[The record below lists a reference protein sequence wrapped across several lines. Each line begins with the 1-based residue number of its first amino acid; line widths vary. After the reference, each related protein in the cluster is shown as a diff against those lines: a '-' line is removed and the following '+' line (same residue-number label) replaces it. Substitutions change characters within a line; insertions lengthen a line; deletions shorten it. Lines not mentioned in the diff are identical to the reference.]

1 MRFISMMGTAALT
14 MTATSFAQV
23 TITEIRTGS
32 ANAEY
37 IELKGTPGASLDGYT
52 VVIIGDGT
60 TTGATPTRTGVV
72 EWLYRFA
79 ATDVI
84 GPNGYLVLR
93 NPGQNPNAP
102 PPPALPDT
110 SGAFPFTI
118 AAGATD
124 RPWGYQTPTGYASDT
139 QIESPDN
146 QTYLLVT
153 GYTGTDTFQTRAP
166 NAGAGGQDLDTNDDG
181 VLDITPWTAI
191 VDSVVMK
198 ETNGNT
204 PGAGQ
209 DWWYASTLCGPYIS
223 RQVVTATSGTTI
235 AGWDFQTTTNANA
248 GTAAAAAPN
257 TPKVFN
263 SNAGVGT
270 MFLNGT
276 NGASDWVQATEL
288 NAFTGTNVNAT
299 GTGAGGNGLDPATS
313 PTSSLALVAGGAGNP
328 ANGKAL
334 AFKFSMTGITGLNIS
349 YATRASSVATATNPT
364 TAFTNHQWAW
374 STDGSSWT
382 DIDTFSTIT
391 TSFAARSLAP
401 LAVLNGSADAY
412 LKCTISGATSTS
424 GTSNNRLD
432 NILLLSNAVSTDTVV
447 TNYSGPVHGFKTS
460 SGAWSIG
467 VASTTAGFQDTP
479 GADNVDPA
487 TYACGTAGAG
497 DCAAAHNNAFCADA
511 CCCAYVCNLD
521 AFCCTVRWDSIC
533 ATAAVG
539 CAANCSGN
547 NCPADFDNDNLVSG
561 SDLGLLLGG
570 WGGVDFDLDG
580 DGIVTGADLG
590 QLLGAWGACP

>member
-1 MRFISMMGTAALT
+1 MRFISMMGTAALALSA
-14 MTATSFAQV
+14 TAVAQV
-23 TITEIRTGS
+23 TITEVRTGS

-37 IELKGTPGASLDGYT
+37 IELKGTPGASLDGYAI
-52 VVIIGDGT
+52 VIIGDGT
-60 TTGATPTRTGVV
+60 TTGTAATKTGVV
-72 EWLYRFA
+72 EWIYRFA
-79 ATDVI
+79 ATDVF
-84 GPNGYLVLR
+84 GANGYLVLR
-93 NPGQNPNAP
+93 NPGQNPANA
-102 PPPALPDT
+102 ADT

-124 RPWGYQTPTGYASDT
+124 RPWGYQASGLAADT

-153 GYTGTDTFQTRAP
+153 GFTGTDTFQTRAP

-181 VLDITPWTAI
+181 VLDVTPWTAI
-191 VDSVVMK
+191 VDSMVMK

-209 DWWYASTLCGPYIS
+209 DWWYGSAFCGPYIS
-223 RQVVTATSGTTI
+223 RQIVTATSGTTI
-235 AGWDFQTTTNANA
+235 AGWDFQTTANTNA

-257 TPKVFN
+257 TPKLFR

-270 MFLNGT
+270 MYLDGT
-276 NGASDWVQATEL
+276 NGASDWVQASEL

-299 GTGAGGNGLDPATS
+299 GTGTGGNGLDPATS
-313 PTSSLALVAGGAGNP
+313 ATSSLALVSGGTGNP
-328 ANGKAL
+328 ANGKAFTL
-334 AFKFSMTGITGLNIS
+334 KFSMASVTGLNIS
-349 YATRASSVATATNPT
+349 YATRTSGVT
-364 TAFTNHQWAW
+364 TGFTTHQWAW

-382 DIDTFSTIT
+382 DIDSFTPFT
-391 TSFAARSLAP
+391 TSFALKSLAA
-401 LAVLNGSADAY
+401 LNALNGAADGY
-412 LKCTISGATSTS
+412 LKCTVSGAA
-424 GTSNNRLD
+424 GTTGSSNNRLD
-432 NILLLSNAVSTDTVV
+432 NILLLSSAVTNDTVV

-460 SGAWSIG
+460 SGAWVIG
-467 VASTTAGFQDTP
+467 VASTTVGFQDTP

-497 DCAAAHNNAFCADA
+497 DCAAAHNNAFCADS

-533 ATAAVG
+533 ATAAAG
-539 CAANCSGN
+539 CAANCSGQA
-547 NCPADFDNDNLVSG
+547 CPADFDNDNLVSG

-570 WGGVDFDLDG
+570 WGGVDFDLDA

-590 QLLGAWGACP
+590 LLLGAWGACP

>member
-14 MTATSFAQV
+14 MTATTFAQV

-52 VVIIGDGT
+52 MVIIGDGT
-60 TTGATPTRTGVV
+60 TTGTAPTRTGVV

-84 GPNGYLVLR
+84 GSNGYLVLR
-93 NPGQNPNAP
+93 NSGQNPANAT
-102 PPPALPDT
+102 DT

-118 AAGATD
+118 DAGATD
-124 RPWGYQTPTGYASDT
+124 RPWGYQTPTGSAADT

-166 NAGAGGQDLDTNDDG
+166 NAGSGGQDLDTNDDG

-198 ETNGNT
+198 ETNGST
-204 PGAGQ
+204 PGSGQ
-209 DWWYASTLCGPYIS
+209 DWWYASTFCGPYIS

-270 MFLNGT
+270 MYLDGT
-276 NGASDWVQATEL
+276 NGASDWAQATEL

-299 GTGAGGNGLDPATS
+299 GTGAGGNGLDPAFTGLG
-313 PTSSLALVAGGAGNP
+313 TSSLAVVTGPGNT

-334 AFKFSMTGITGLNIS
+334 TMKFSMTSVTGLNVS
-349 YATRASSVATATNPT
+349 YATRTSGVT
-364 TAFTNHQWAW
+364 TGFTTHQWAW

-382 DIDTFSTIT
+382 DIDTFTPFT
-391 TSFAARSLAP
+391 TSFALKSLAA
-401 LAVLNGSADAY
+401 LNALNGAADGY
-412 LKCTISGATSTS
+412 LKCTVSGAAGTS
-424 GTSNNRLD
+424 GTSNNRFD
-432 NILLLSNAVSTDTVV
+432 NVLLLSNAVSTDTVV

-460 SGAWSIG
+460 SGAWVIG

-533 ATAAVG
+533 ATAAAG

>member
-1 MRFISMMGTAALT
+1 MRFISTLGTAALT
-14 MTATSFAQV
+14 MSATALADV

-37 IELKGTPGASLDGYT
+37 IELKGTPGASLDGYA

-60 TTGATPTRTGVV
+60 TTGTAPTRSGVV

-84 GPNGYLVLR
+84 GSNGYLVLH

-153 GYTGTDTFQTRAP
+153 GYTGADTFQTRAP
-166 NAGAGGQDLDTNDDG
+166 NGGAGGQDLDTNDDG
-181 VLDITPWTAI
+181 ILDITPWTAI

-204 PGAGQ
+204 PGSGQ

-223 RQVVTATSGTTI
+223 RQVVTATSGTTV

-270 MFLNGT
+270 MYLDGA
-276 NGASDWVQATEL
+276 NGASNWAQATEL

-299 GTGAGGNGLDPATS
+299 GTGTGGNGLDPAFTGLG
-313 PTSSLALVAGGAGNP
+313 TSSLALVAGGAGNP
-328 ANGKAL
+328 ANGKS
-334 AFKFSMTGITGLNIS
+334 FTMKFSMTSVTGLNVS
-349 YATRASSVATATNPT
+349 YATRTSGATSGFT
-364 TAFTNHQWAW
+364 THQWAW

-382 DIDTFSTIT
+382 DIDTFTPFT
-391 TSFAARSLAP
+391 TSFALKSLAA
-401 LAVLNGSADAY
+401 LNALNGAAEGY
-412 LKCTISGATSTS
+412 LKCTVSGAAGTS
-424 GTSNNRLD
+424 GTSNNRFD
-432 NILLLSNAVSTDTVV
+432 NVLLLSNAVSTDTVV

-460 SGAWSIG
+460 TGAWVIG
-467 VASTTAGFQDTP
+467 VASTTIGNQDTP

-497 DCAAAHNNAFCADA
+497 DCAAAHNNAFCADS
-511 CCCAYVCNLD
+511 CCCTYVCNLD

-533 ATAAVG
+533 ATAAAG
-539 CAANCSGN
+539 CAANCTGN
-547 NCPADFDNDNLVSG
+547 NCPADFDNDNNVSG

-570 WGGVDFDLDG
+570 WGGVDYDLDG
-580 DGIVTGADLG
+580 DSIVSGADLG
-590 QLLGAWGACP
+590 RLLGAWGPCP